1 MHQIADVGETRQLR
15 HERIGLRGLPRF
27 VTASGGTYTF
37 LPSLP
42 AIRYLAA
49 LAGQVRVPD
58 SAGAR
63 LAPSAAPLI
72 AARVMRA

>member
-1 MHQIADVGETRQLR
+1 LHQIADVGETRQLR

-27 VTASGGTYTF
+27 VTASGAYTF

-72 AARVMRA
+72 AARVMRT